1 MCVNETY
8 SKVCIGKNLTDAFPV
23 QNDLKQGDVLSPLL
37 LNLALEYA
45 IGNIQEKLEGPELN
59 EHVSS

>member
-23 QNDLKQGDVLSPLL
+23 QNDLKQGDVSSPLL
-37 LNLALEYA
+37 SNFALEYT
-45 IGNIQEKLEGPELN
+45 IRNVQENLERLE
-59 EHVSS
+59 